1 MSRIIRL
8 ALVATFVAAPL
19 PAQRPPAKRAA
30 APATTKADTGGI
42 AKSGP
47 AYALDF
53 QDQDIHV
60 VLSALAEAGNVNMS
74 YSNLPDRKVT
84 LRMGQPA
91 SRAEITDMIK
101 GIAAANDLTVTQTG
115 SLLQITGPEQL
126 TPSRARAQQAQ
137 QAELK
142 LYVYRLK
149 HANAAQLAP
158 VLMSLF
164 SGAPSIGGIAPVAT
178 TTTTGG
184 NSITTGGFGAST
196 FGRGAGGAGAGGAA
210 PTTTG
215 GGGGGGGAGGFGGFG
230 GGGGRGGAFA
240 ALTQA
245 LTNGTLSNSAAQ
257 IRIVGEQSSNS
268 LLVRAT
274 AADWSLIEQVVQS
287 VDLRPLQVLIEVTIA
302 EVDRTRDLE
311 MGISGTAKQTKGNSS
326 DSASFPSVAGAQDL
340 ILALTGGRGA
350 VNYNVAINA
359 LEQRGDVRILSL
371 PVIIAENNQQ
381 AVMNVGEQVPFVQ
394 VAQSVV
400 TGTVP
405 TTVQTIQYLSVGTV
419 LTITPTINPDG
430 YVNLAVDQTNNSATN
445 QIQFNAPVISQREAT
460 TQVFLKDGQT
470 TVIGG
475 LAGNSLNNN
484 TSGIPFLSRIPIIG
498 GLFFGNTQKS
508 ASTTELFLFLTPHI
522 ISTDDDIDKLRK
534 AMQNGTDLLKG
545 MPIGPRIVPAGD
557 TIQVGVPVKRPDS
570 TGVKKPDSTGV
581 RRPDSTASGRSDST
595 SKRSARGGS
604 GGGGGAGGSSMSGGM
619 E

>member
-1 MSRIIRL
+1 
-8 ALVATFVAAPL
+8 
-19 PAQRPPAKRAA
+19 
-30 APATTKADTGGI
+30 
-42 AKSGP
+42 
-47 AYALDF
+47 
-53 QDQDIHV
+53 
-60 VLSALAEAGNVNMS
+60 
-74 YSNLPDRKVT
+74 
-84 LRMGQPA
+84 
-91 SRAEITDMIK
+91 
-101 GIAAANDLTVTQTG
+101 
-115 SLLQITGPEQL
+115 
-126 TPSRARAQQAQ
+126 
-137 QAELK
+137 
-142 LYVYRLK
+142 
-149 HANAAQLAP
+149 
-158 VLMSLF
+158 
-164 SGAPSIGGIAPVAT
+164 
-178 TTTTGG
+178 
-184 NSITTGGFGAST
+184 
-196 FGRGAGGAGAGGAA
+196 
-210 PTTTG
+210 
-215 GGGGGGGAGGFGGFG
+215 FGGFG
-230 GGGGRGGAFA
+230 GGRGGALA
-240 ALTQA
+240 TLTEALTGGA
-245 LTNGTLSNSAAQ
+245 LSNSAAQ

-274 AADWSLIEQVVQS
+274 AADWALIQQVVQTI
-287 VDLRPLQVLIEVTIA
+287 DLRPLQVLIEVTIA

-311 MGISGTAKQTKGNSS
+311 MGISGTARQTKGNAG

-350 VNYNVAINA
+350 VSYNVAINA

-475 LAGNSLNNN
+475 LAGNSLNSSR
-484 TSGIPFLSRIPIIG
+484 SGIPFLSRIPIIG

-522 ISTDDDIDKLRK
+522 ISTDDDIDNLRK

-557 TIQVGVPVKRPDS
+557 TIQIGVPAKHRDS
-570 TGVKKPDSTGV
+570 PGVKKPDSTGV
-581 RRPDSTASGRSDST
+581 RKPDSTA
-595 SKRSARGGS
+595 
-604 GGGGGAGGSSMSGGM
+604 GGGK
-619 E
+619 